1 MAVRIT
7 KPEFNLREKLNEL
20 DYSRVPYEKMP
31 AGNVIQVVFDSTT
44 TEASRAHSN
53 NGGTESHI
61 FDTNLSATISPKFAS
76 SKILVHISQQF
87 MFRNSVGTFTQM
99 QANIYICDGDNN
111 ILDGRSVDYDMIRV
125 KNQEAFAAVHSAQLL
140 HSPNTTN
147 AFTYKTRGNFF
158 QSAAGAGILSF
169 QYNNKANTVS
179 TISLMEIAQ

>member
-1 MAVRIT
+1 MTVRIT

-44 TEASRAHSN
+44 TEASRVHSN

-61 FDTNLSATISPKFAS
+61 FDTNLSATISPRFAT
-76 SKILVHISQQF
+76 SKILVRISQNY
-87 MFRNSVGTFTQM
+87 MFSNGTNTQM
-99 QANIYICDGDNN
+99 QANIFICDGDNN
-111 ILDGRSVDYDMIRV
+111 ILDGRTLDYDMIRV

>member
-1 MAVRIT
+1 MTVRIT
-7 KPEFNLREKLNEL
+7 KPEFNLREKLSEL

-31 AGNVIQVVFDSTT
+31 AGSVIQVVFDSTT
-44 TEASRAHSN
+44 TEAVRHHSN
-53 NGGTESHI
+53 EGGTETHI
-61 FDTNLSATISPKFAS
+61 FDTNLSATISPKFTS
-76 SKILVHISQQF
+76 SKILVQVSQGYLF
-87 MFRNSVGTFTQM
+87 INNTSTQM

-158 QSAAGAGILSF
+158 YSQAGAGILTF
-169 QYNNKANTVS
+169 QYSNKANTVS
-179 TISLMEIAQ
+179 TISLMEVAQ

>member
-1 MAVRIT
+1 MTVRIT
-7 KPEFNLREKLNEL
+7 KPEFNLREKLTEL
-20 DYSRVPYEKMP
+20 DYGRVPYEKMP

-44 TEASRAHSN
+44 TEASRVHSN

-61 FDTNLSATISPKFAS
+61 FDTNLSATISPRFAT
-76 SKILVHISQQF
+76 SKILVRISQNY
-87 MFRNSVGTFTQM
+87 MFSNGTNTQM
-99 QANIYICDGDNN
+99 QANIFICDGDNN
-111 ILDGRSVDYDMIRV
+111 ILDGRTLDYDMIRV